1 MTMTLITDYIEDL
14 HRLLEHTGCED
25 GIVTL
30 ATIPDLIPCQFERG
44 ACVRAS
50 FGGKTADFMTNNPV
64 RATTRI
70 SFMFGRTLE
79 KVEQRVAA
87 LAIINVVAGFLCISR
102 TLHACTKEHHAECLA
117 GLAGRLS
124 GQRVF
129 IMGPTPPVLK
139 DEAFL
144 RTASVAEADLVLVI
158 GDGLAEKGGIP
169 TEKNVLFLGPATAG
183 VCNIR
188 KHPHWCPFGT
198 G

>member
-1 MTMTLITDYIEDL
+1 MTLITDRIEDL
-14 HRLLEHTGCED
+14 HRLLEHTGCEE

-30 ATIPDLIPCQFERG
+30 ATVPDITPCQFERG

-50 FGGKTADFMTNNPV
+50 FGGKTADFMTENPV

-70 SFMFGRTLE
+70 SFMFGRALE

-102 TLHACTKEHHAECLA
+102 TLHACTREKHAECLA
-117 GLAGRLS
+117 GLTGRVS

-129 IMGPTPPVLK
+129 IVGPVPPALK
-139 DEAFL
+139 GRALIWAD
-144 RTASVAEADLVLVI
+144 SVEEADIVLI
-158 GDGLAEKGGIP
+158 TGDGLAGKELSLEG
-169 TEKNVLFLGPATAG
+169 KNVLFLGPSTAG
-183 VCNIR
+183 LCAIG